1 MRFSKNVLSQHL
13 RAGCDLA
20 LYLTLFPDSA
30 LAKKGLPTPLEA
42 RPGIGSLRDAGFALE
57 DFIFQQLRTA
67 FGARFLAVP
76 PDPGSIR
83 WREQPMAD
91 LLARSDSPPMLL
103 AQPRFEIDDFRLSTL
118 TRLGVAQADL
128 DILPSFEALIPDLVI
143 VETPRSTSVELSAT
157 GERIQIPRGDHRRSL
172 SIVDIKHA
180 SEANP
185 SYEAEVVLYGVLLAN
200 WLRELQLD
208 AHYFVSAELSLWTG
222 GGAALGELQRALDD
236 GVDDSDEL
244 VAAARKEFSSINVPI
259 FSQAVRRFFSE
270 KLPPVIR
277 TGAQDWRSL
286 DWYVGPACAS
296 CDWLGYDGWLSPKD
310 RDKVSKHPDHYCYFR
325 AEETD
330 DLSRLPLTT
339 RGSCRVLRSNGYNT
353 VADVANTVGV
363 EPVYKLHTVLRSEK
377 QSLPAYARA
386 IIDGRSTTNAD
397 RTDGGLARYAD
408 FDVFVSVNFDPGAGL
423 LTAIGIRARFT
434 QHFPYDERGADRR
447 TQFWH
452 EKWIVSAKSH
462 VAEESALLAFL
473 QYLASKFD
481 YTRDENPERGGPHA
495 ANTRTQFVF
504 WDRRQ
509 FEELCLALGRHL
521 HAILYDRQ
529 ERFVRALTW
538 IFPPEDIQ
546 ETGSID
552 PKRPGIAFLRDV
564 ARRLVRV
571 PALHAFTLHNVVN
584 HYHHPDAPP
593 PRKPDPFY
601 REPLSDM
608 VPRERIYEIWQLS
621 QGGGVSTV
629 QWGSVV
635 KTLNQLLDGFG
646 RAVDQQTRALASVT
660 RQLRGD
666 FGQQLRAQAP
676 NIALTVPTWAT
687 GVAHDAKLWI
697 AWSKFERAFDK
708 AKRHGLYLVDPD
720 EAEASHEGLRLTR
733 LVEQR
738 EDGEWVFEVSPE
750 SLNTKIRAPS
760 DFLCLA
766 AGTIPG
772 FATLPAYAVVSPV
785 PPDLIPLRLVPMHK
799 LLPAR
804 LEEFDRVNA
813 LAIVRHARFF
823 GQAAHDLQRLRDV
836 VVNRLGNALH
846 ENVTLMEGLGTD
858 TLERRLVRI
867 LRAVGNPPNA
877 QPAREAR
884 AALGTLQRPARAG
897 SSPITPIS
905 RVLWDAAA
913 LHDEEV
919 RPRAVAQA
927 IADRARALAP
937 LNNSQLAAVRQS
949 VTRGLTVIWGPPGT
963 GKTQTCQALLHSI
976 VVHQNTTDANQ
987 PYNILVT
994 GPTYR
999 AVTEILLKLGPSLA
1013 QDAGARCKLYLIHS
1027 RYRDDRFPA
1036 PNKHG
1041 PHFQVFSTFAEANEP
1056 EFGDLA
1062 ADINSGSEIVIV
1074 AAVAHQCP
1082 KMAEALAD
1090 LDGGSRAL
1098 RQIFDFAVVDE
1109 SSQLD
1114 MSIAVG
1120 PLALLKSSSQLV
1132 VVGDHL
1138 QMPPVFVA
1146 DPPIGAEHLI
1156 GSLQT
1161 YLIQRFGIEP
1171 VPLLVNYRSNDDI
1184 VAYTRRL
1191 GYPGDLAAA
1200 KPDIRLHFLASVDSH
1215 AAYLADDHLAVSD
1228 GWSTVLDP
1236 STPIVAVTYP
1246 DGMAGQANSFE
1257 ADCVASI
1264 ARLLYQ
1270 TGSCSLDGKPGNPG
1284 HAPWA
1289 DDAFWTEGL
1298 GIVTPHRAQRAQV
1311 VQSLLQAF
1319 PTGDPDLIESA
1330 VDTVERFQGSERHT
1344 TIISFG
1350 VGDPDVIRGEE
1361 RFLLQLERTNVA
1373 ISRAMAKCVVF
1384 ISDEVANHI
1393 PDDRRAAA
1401 TAHALKGIVDEWC
1414 IHRAAHTVSRDG
1426 YQRQI
1431 TVRWR

>member
-1 MRFSKNVLSQHL
+1 MRFGKNVLSQHL

-20 LYLTLFPDSA
+20 LYLTLFPESV

-57 DFIFQQLRTA
+57 DLIFQQLRTA

-83 WREQPMAD
+83 WRDQPMSD
-91 LLARSDSPPMLL
+91 LLARSDSPPSLL

-118 TRLGVAQADL
+118 TRLGVAQTDL
-128 DILPSFEALIPDLVI
+128 DILPRLEALIPDLVI
-143 VETPRSTSVELSAT
+143 VEEPTSASVELSAT
-157 GERIQIPRGDHRRSL
+157 GERTQIPHGDRRRSL

-200 WLRELQLD
+200 WLRELRLD
-208 AHYFVSAELSLWTG
+208 AYYFVSAELSLWTG

-236 GVDDSDEL
+236 GIDDPDEL
-244 VAAARKEFSSINVPI
+244 IAAARKEFSSINVPI
-259 FSQAVRRFFSE
+259 YAQAVRRFFSE

-277 TGAQDWRSL
+277 TGAQNWRSL

-310 RDKVSKHPDHYCYFR
+310 RAKVSGHPDHYCYFR

-339 RGSCRVLRSNGYNT
+339 RGSCRVLRSEGYNT
-353 VADVANTVGV
+353 VADVAKTVGA
-363 EPVYKLHTVLRSEK
+363 ESVYKLHTVLRSER

-386 IIDGRSTTNAD
+386 IIDGRSTTDAD

-434 QHFPYDERGADRR
+434 QHFPYGERDADRR

-462 VAEESALLAFL
+462 LAEESALLAFL

-481 YTRDENPERGGPHA
+481 YTRDQDPERGGPHA

-529 ERFVRALTW
+529 DRFVRALTW

-571 PALHAFTLHNVVN
+571 PALHAFTLHNVAD

-593 PRKPDPFY
+593 PPRPDPFY

-635 KTLNQLLDGFG
+635 KTLNQLLDSFG

-660 RQLRGD
+660 RQLRDD

-676 NIALTVPTWAT
+676 NITLTVPTWTT

-708 AKRHGLYLVDPD
+708 AKRHSLYLVDPD

-766 AGTIPG
+766 AGAIPG
-772 FATLPAYAVVSPV
+772 FAALPAYAVASPV
-785 PPDLIPLRLVPMHK
+785 PPDLIHLQRVPMHK

-813 LAIVRHARFF
+813 RAIVRHARFF
-823 GQAAHDLQRLRDV
+823 GQAAHDLQRLREV
-836 VVNRLGNALH
+836 VVNRLGNSLR
-846 ENVTLMEGLGTD
+846 ENVTLMDGLGTD

-884 AALGTLQRPARAG
+884 AALGTLQRPARPG
-897 SSPITPIS
+897 RSPITPIS
-905 RVLWDAAA
+905 RVLWDATA
-913 LHDEEV
+913 LHDDEI
-919 RPRAVAQA
+919 RPSAVAQA

-937 LNNSQLAAVRQS
+937 LNDSQLAAVRQS
-949 VTRGLTVIWGPPGT
+949 AARGLTVIWGPPGT
-963 GKTQTCQALLHSI
+963 GKTQTCQALLHST
-976 VVHQNTTDANQ
+976 VVHQNTTGSNQ

-1013 QDAGARCKLYLIHS
+1013 QDAAARCKLYLIHS

-1036 PNKHG
+1036 PDERG
-1041 PHFQVFSTFAEANEP
+1041 PHFQVVSTFAEADKP

-1062 ADINSGSEIVIV
+1062 ADIDSGHEVVIV

-1098 RQIFDFAVVDE
+1098 RQVFDFAVIDE

-1161 YLIQRFGIEP
+1161 YLIERFGIEP

-1184 VAYTRRL
+1184 VTYTRRL
-1191 GYPGDLAAA
+1191 GYPRDLAAA
-1200 KPDIRLHFLASVDSH
+1200 KPDIRLHFLAPVESH
-1215 AAYLADDHLAVSD
+1215 AAHLVDDDLAVSD
-1228 GWSTVLDP
+1228 CWSTVLDP
-1236 STPIVAVTYP
+1236 SKPIVAVTYP

-1264 ARLLYQ
+1264 ARLLHQ
-1270 TGSCSLDGKPGNPG
+1270 TGSCSLDGQPGNPG

-1319 PTGDPDLIESA
+1319 PTGNPDLIDEPRREFRRLFCVSHAASA
-1330 VDTVERFQGSERHT
+1330 VCSVCRWYAASASAGGRSPIGSR
-1344 TIISFG
+1344 
-1350 VGDPDVIRGEE
+1350 IR
-1361 RFLLQLERTNVA
+1361 RLLNQSTH
-1373 ISRAMAKCVVF
+1373 SR
-1384 ISDEVANHI
+1384 VANSTASRLRHGPRVRI
-1393 PDDRRAAA
+1393 TSVLYSPMMDSARALSYESPTLPTDCSMPASARRS
-1401 TAHALKGIVDEWC
+1401 V
-1414 IHRAAHTVSRDG
+1414 
-1426 YQRQI
+1426 
-1431 TVRWR
+1431 